1 MCLQGAVFLRNSI
14 ESVVSIER
22 LPENVSF
29 STASGGMRSSRPTV
43 NTVVLGGFMKICEQ
57 LHMIKGI
64 TAVIGSGGKTTLLR
78 ILAEELSGTVIL
90 TTSTHILPFAGIPLL
105 VTDDIEQVRCAL
117 ALHRVICMG
126 TPAAEG
132 KLTAPALPFSVL
144 ADAADYVI
152 VEADGSKR
160 LPLKAHASH
169 EPVIPEN
176 TPQNR
181 VRRGCI
187 RVRKASQTNR
197 TPTGTVLCTH
207 RCTHERYCHAGAGR
221 ARHYCRT
228 LSGYRCTQSGGDCI
242 PRNSKKIHR
251 STEIQRICGCL
262 HNINSHFIVNHR
274 IHFP

>member
-1 MCLQGAVFLRNSI
+1 
-14 ESVVSIER
+14 
-22 LPENVSF
+22 
-29 STASGGMRSSRPTV
+29 
-43 NTVVLGGFMKICEQ
+43 
-57 LHMIKGI
+57 MIKGI

-105 VTDDIEQVRCAL
+105 VTDDIEQVRRAL

-132 KLTAPALPFSVL
+132 KLTAPSLPFSVL

-176 TPQNR
+176 TPVSYTHLDVYKRQILLTAFSR
-181 VRRGCI
+181 SVST
-187 RVRKASQTNR
+187 RK
-197 TPTGTVLCTH
+197 TPSMSEESSILPSFVSLL
-207 RCTHERYCHAGAGR
+207 RMLA
-221 ARHYCRT
+221 
-228 LSGYRCTQSGGDCI
+228 
-242 PRNSKKIHR
+242 
-251 STEIQRICGCL
+251 
-262 HNINSHFIVNHR
+262 F
-274 IHFP
+274 

>member
-1 MCLQGAVFLRNSI
+1 
-14 ESVVSIER
+14 
-22 LPENVSF
+22 
-29 STASGGMRSSRPTV
+29 
-43 NTVVLGGFMKICEQ
+43 
-57 LHMIKGI
+57 MIKGI

-105 VTDDIEQVRCAL
+105 VTDDIEQVRRAL
-117 ALHRVICMG
+117 ALHRVIYMG

-176 TPQNR
+176 TCQTVCVVGASGFGKPVEQTVHRPELFCARTGAHMSGIVTPELAAQGIIAEHLADIVVLNQAETISPATAKRFADTLQNAN
-181 VRRGCI
+181 I
-187 RVRKASQTNR
+187 TAI
-197 TPTGTVLCTH
+197 CTSLMQNK
-207 RCTHERYCHAGAGR
+207 R
-221 ARHYCRT
+221 
-228 LSGYRCTQSGGDCI
+228 
-242 PRNSKKIHR
+242 
-251 STEIQRICGCL
+251 
-262 HNINSHFIVNHR
+262 
-274 IHFP
+274 

>member
-1 MCLQGAVFLRNSI
+1 
-14 ESVVSIER
+14 
-22 LPENVSF
+22 
-29 STASGGMRSSRPTV
+29 
-43 NTVVLGGFMKICEQ
+43 MKICEQ

-90 TTSTHILPFAGIPLL
+90 TTSTHILPFVGIPLL
-105 VTDDIEQVRCAL
+105 VTDDIEQVRRAL

-169 EPVIPEN
+169 EPAIPEN
-176 TPQNR
+176 TRKTVCVVGASGFGKPVEQTVHRPELFCARTGAHMSAPDECPHGTAARQSPWQCLPHR
-181 VRRGCI
+181 VSRLTWRF
-187 RVRKASQTNR
+187 
-197 TPTGTVLCTH
+197 P
-207 RCTHERYCHAGAGR
+207 
-221 ARHYCRT
+221 
-228 LSGYRCTQSGGDCI
+228 
-242 PRNSKKIHR
+242 P
-251 STEIQRICGCL
+251 
-262 HNINSHFIVNHR
+262 FIFVV
-274 IHFP
+274 FCKL

>member
-1 MCLQGAVFLRNSI
+1 
-14 ESVVSIER
+14 
-22 LPENVSF
+22 
-29 STASGGMRSSRPTV
+29 
-43 NTVVLGGFMKICEQ
+43 MKICEQ

-105 VTDDIEQVRCAL
+105 VTDDIEQVRRAL

-160 LPLKAHASH
+160 LH

-176 TPQNR
+176 T
-181 VRRGCI
+181 
-187 RVRKASQTNR
+187 RKAVCVVGASGFGKPVEQTVHRPELFCAR
-197 TPTGTVLCTH
+197 TGAHMSGIVTPELAAQGIIAEHLADIVVLNQAETVSTKIAKRFTEALKSSGFTVVCT
-207 RCTHERYCHAGAGR
+207 
-221 ARHYCRT
+221 T
-228 LSGYRCTQSGGDCI
+228 L
-242 PRNSKKIHR
+242 
-251 STEIQRICGCL
+251 
-262 HNINSHFIVNHR
+262 NHTLE
-274 IHFP
+274 

>member
-1 MCLQGAVFLRNSI
+1 
-14 ESVVSIER
+14 
-22 LPENVSF
+22 
-29 STASGGMRSSRPTV
+29 
-43 NTVVLGGFMKICEQ
+43 MKICEQ
-57 LHMIKGI
+57 LHMTKGI

-105 VTDDIEQVRCAL
+105 VTDDIEQVRRAL

-176 TPQNR
+176 T
-181 VRRGCI
+181 
-187 RVRKASQTNR
+187 RKTVCVVGASGFGKPVEQTVHRPELFCAR
-197 TPTGTVLCTH
+197 T
-207 RCTHERYCHAGAGR
+207 GA
-221 ARHYCRT
+221 HM
-228 LSGYRCTQSGGDCI
+228 SGIVTPNLAAGGDCI
-242 PRNSKKIHR
+242 PRNSEKIHR
-251 STEIQRICGCL
+251 STEIQRIYGCL
-262 HNINSHFIVNHR
+262 HNIKSHFRVNHR
-274 IHFP
+274 IHFPFSIFH

>member
-1 MCLQGAVFLRNSI
+1 
-14 ESVVSIER
+14 
-22 LPENVSF
+22 
-29 STASGGMRSSRPTV
+29 
-43 NTVVLGGFMKICEQ
+43 MKICEQ
-57 LHMIKGI
+57 LHIVKGI

-90 TTSTHILPFAGIPLL
+90 TTSTHILPFAGIPML
-105 VTDDIEQVRCAL
+105 VTDDIEQVRRAL

-176 TPQNR
+176 TRKTVCVVGASGFGNPVKQAVHR
-181 VRRGCI
+181 PELFCARTGAHMSGIVIFDLLRCGHGVVPAAGVGGHYFYVLLRCDVHFMVFAGVAGPGHHRGRRGRRGDQPAVFPHTAEDQCPE
-187 RVRKASQTNR
+187 RNG
-197 TPTGTVLCTH
+197 TG
-207 RCTHERYCHAGAGR
+207 
-221 ARHYCRT
+221 
-228 LSGYRCTQSGGDCI
+228 
-242 PRNSKKIHR
+242 
-251 STEIQRICGCL
+251 
-262 HNINSHFIVNHR
+262 
-274 IHFP
+274 

>member
-1 MCLQGAVFLRNSI
+1 
-14 ESVVSIER
+14 
-22 LPENVSF
+22 
-29 STASGGMRSSRPTV
+29 
-43 NTVVLGGFMKICEQ
+43 MKICEQ
-57 LHMIKGI
+57 LHIVKGV

-105 VTDDIEQVRCAL
+105 VTDDIEQVRRAL

-176 TPQNR
+176 T
-181 VRRGCI
+181 
-187 RVRKASQTNR
+187 RKTVCVVGASGFGKPVEQAVHR
-197 TPTGTVLCTH
+197 PELFCAHMSGIVTPELAAQGIIAEHLADIVVLNQAETVSPEIAKRFAEALKSSGFTVVCTTSNH
-207 RCTHERYCHAGAGR
+207 
-221 ARHYCRT
+221 T
-228 LSGYRCTQSGGDCI
+228 L
-242 PRNSKKIHR
+242 
-251 STEIQRICGCL
+251 E
-262 HNINSHFIVNHR
+262 
-274 IHFP
+274 